1 MASAYRVVPA
11 RGGASTGNPMSS
23 WCCRRRAVAAQGSQ
37 LRPLHGGDA
46 DGEAGGDDDED
57 IEREAAEA
65 RHRGREAGRR
75 TVAGADQLVAVSL
88 RHGDL
93 AVGALFARAAGGVPV
108 AAPRSRAASKR
119 ARRACDQG
127 TRRAQGRRDEHP
139 ARRARDHAHPRTR
152 RGALRTGLVL
162 SSGRAWRRVALRSR
176 SLLLPGRCRLG
187 GRFLGRRW
195 GW

>member
-1 MASAYRVVPA
+1 
-11 RGGASTGNPMSS
+11 MSS

-93 AVGALFARAAGGVPV
+93 AVGALFARAAGGI
-108 AAPRSRAASKR
+108 
-119 ARRACDQG
+119 
-127 TRRAQGRRDEHP
+127 T
-139 ARRARDHAHPRTR
+139 RTR
-152 RGALRTGLVL
+152 ELGVARSGRGWCFRAVELGGALLYEVDHFCFQAGAV
-162 SSGRAWRRVALRSR
+162 
-176 SLLLPGRCRLG
+176 
-187 GRFLGRRW
+187 
-195 GW
+195 